1 VICASAGSTA
11 MISIVRVEHLASFF
25 RDMTMSVELDWKNL
39 AEFLIFGRSKCINS
53 SSAARTEPT
62 TPRLQQI
69 LWFWHLRK
77 LLVTART
84 NYWIDVNPHLFL
96 AIAPYITSTIPIAS
110 RPNNINATVVTV
122 SLH

>member
-1 VICASAGSTA
+1 
-11 MISIVRVEHLASFF
+11 MISVVGVEHLASFF
-25 RDMTMSVELDWKNL
+25 RDKTMSMEPDWMNL

-96 AIAPYITSTIPIAS
+96 APYITSTIPIAS
-110 RPNNINATVVTV
+110 RPNNINVTVVTV